1 MQVRWNSQDLGDM
14 MLVPKAVADSC
25 LPTAGALSLKV
36 LLWFARHGSPFDENA
51 CAAAIGCDPAECAD
65 ALLYWVSA
73 GVLTCENAAPT
84 PAAVQTAPPPVQ
96 TAAPAPAAESA
107 PVPKARPAA
116 VKPQL
121 FEVTRRRQECK
132 PFAELLDT
140 VSARLGKPLSGG
152 DCETLLYLFDTC
164 GLPSEVVV
172 MATTWAVAHGHS
184 NMRYIEKM
192 ALDWVDRDI
201 TTVETAEEYL
211 CGLERLRKAFARLES
226 LLDITVSRPTA
237 AQKQAADRWFNE
249 WQLAEELIRE
259 AYDRTLAKTGKF
271 QVSYMDRILGAW
283 HDEGITAVSQ
293 LQTEK
298 KQPAKTAGGSLDV
311 AGFDALLSGYV
322 PTYPQKKEG

>member
-1 MQVRWNSQDLGDM
+1 MQVRWSSSDLGDM
-14 MLVPKAVADSC
+14 MLVPKAVADGC

-36 LLWFARHGSPFDENA
+36 LLWFARHGTPFDENA
-51 CAAAIGCDPAECAD
+51 CAAAVGCAPAECAD
-65 ALLYWVSA
+65 ALLYWVNA
-73 GVLTCENAAPT
+73 GVLICENAAP
-84 PAAVQTAPPPVQ
+84 AKTAPPVQ
-96 TAAPAPAAESA
+96 VAEPAPATEPA
-107 PVPKARPAA
+107 PTPKARPAA

-121 FEVTRRRQECK
+121 FEVTRRQQECK

-172 MATTWAVAHGHS
+172 MATTWAVAHNHS
-184 NMRYIEKM
+184 HMRYIEKM

-201 TTVETAEEYL
+201 TTVEAAEEYL
-211 CGLERLRKAFARLES
+211 CELERLQKAFERLEG
-226 LLDITVSRPTA
+226 LLDIAATRPTA
-237 AQKQAADRWFNE
+237 SQKQTADRWFNE
-249 WQLAEELIRE
+249 WQLADELIKE
-259 AYDRTLAKTGKF
+259 AYDRTLAKTGKL
-271 QVSYMDRILGAW
+271 QVAYMDRILGAW

-298 KQPAKTAGGSLDV
+298 KQPAKPNGGSLDI
-311 AGFDALLSGYV
+311 AGYDALLSDFV